1 MPKGERDY
9 AAQPAADSLG
19 LRSVIDG
26 LAHDLQQL
34 RDNKITPPEA
44 LARAALAKQLFNG
57 VRLFLVAH
65 QIASKAPPPAQGRDV
80 TPALEGGKE

>member
-9 AAQPAADSLG
+9 AAQPVADALG

-44 LARAALAKQLFNG
+44 MARAALAKQLFNG

-65 QIASKAPPPAQGRDV
+65 QIASKAPPPTPGRDV
-80 TPALEGGKE
+80 TPAIEGG